1 MNMRQQVLAWLGIL
15 AAIIT
20 LLVLLSNVLLPFV
33 AAMGVAYFLDPLAD
47 RLERRGLSRTVAT
60 VLIIFGFFLLTTL
73 AFTLLIPVVVTQ
85 LESFIG
91 RLPALTAM
99 FNERVLPYV
108 QDVADRFNIDLR
120 SNVQQALEDN
130 KGQAMKVLGDLVNGL
145 LGGGWAIFNM
155 LSLLV
160 ITPVV
165 GFYLLRDWDH
175 MVARIDA
182 YLPRDHA
189 ETIRAQ
195 AHEIDRVLAGFVRGQ
210 ILVCLFLAT
219 FYGLGLSLL
228 GLQFGLFIGVT
239 AGMISFIPYIGSLLG
254 FVVSVG
260 VALAQFWPDWIWIGL
275 VAGVFAL
282 GQFIEG
288 NFLQPKLV
296 GERVGL
302 HPVWVIFALLAGGA
316 LFGFVGILIAVPL
329 FAVIGV
335 LMRFTF
341 DRYRESWLYRP
352 GEPPEEPPQSP
363 PPTPPA
369 A

>member
-1 MNMRQQVLAWLGIL
+1 MNTREQSLTWVGIT
-15 AAIIT
+15 AAFFAI
-20 LLVLLSNVLLPFV
+20 LVLFSNILLPFV
-33 AAMGVAYFLDPLAD
+33 AGMAVAYFLDPLAD
-47 RLERRGLSRTVAT
+47 WLERRGLSRTLAAL
-60 VLIIFGFFLLTTL
+60 LITIGFFVAAIA
-73 AFTLLIPVVVTQ
+73 AFTLLIPVVVSQ
-85 LESFIG
+85 LDSFIS
-91 RLPALTAM
+91 RLPAFIAM

-108 QDVADRFNIDLR
+108 QDVAGRLGIDLR
-120 SNVQQALEDN
+120 GNVQQALEEN

-145 LGGGWAIFNM
+145 LGGGWALFNM

-165 GFYLLRDWDH
+165 GFYLLRDWDR

-182 YLPRDHA
+182 YLPLDHA

-195 AHEIDRVLAGFVRGQ
+195 AREIDRVLAGFVRGQ

-219 FYGLGLSLL
+219 FYGIGLSVL

-239 AGMISFIPYIGSLLG
+239 AGMISFIPYIGSVLG

-260 VALAQFWPDWIWIGL
+260 VALAQFWPDYIWIGL
-275 VAGVFAL
+275 VAGLFIL

-296 GERVGL
+296 GDRVGL
-302 HPVWVIFALLAGGA
+302 HPVWVIFALLAGGS
-316 LFGFVGILIAVPL
+316 LFGFVGMLIAVPL

-335 LMRFTF
+335 LMRLAFE
-341 DRYRESWLYRP
+341 RYRQSWLFRP
-352 GEPPEEPPQSP
+352 GEPPQDSTTNP
-363 PPTPPA
+363 PPYP
-369 A
+369 